1 MAKERDYKKEYKDY
15 HSKKEQKVNRAKRN
29 NARRAALRDG
39 SAEKGDDTEVD
50 HIRPL
55 SKGGSNSKSNRR
67 VVSRSTNRKK
77 SNK

>member
-1 MAKERDYKKEYKDY
+1 MARERNYRKEYDDY

-29 NARRAALRDG
+29 NARRAAIRDG
-39 SAEKGDDTEVD
+39 NATKGDGTEVD
-50 HIRPL
+50 HIKPL

-77 SNK
+77 ANK